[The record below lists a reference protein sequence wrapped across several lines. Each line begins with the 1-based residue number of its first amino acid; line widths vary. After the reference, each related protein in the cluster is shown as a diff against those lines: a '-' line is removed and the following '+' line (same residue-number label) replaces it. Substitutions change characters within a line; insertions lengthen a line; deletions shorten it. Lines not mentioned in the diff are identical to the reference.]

1 MVSGRADTIWPAPNG
16 NLSLQLLLAP
26 ATGRPQ
32 EISFLF
38 VAHVFRVCV
47 CVSILCNNV
56 VVHDS
61 NPSYAVDGGKKIVA
75 QGDLGVKARPYL
87 KNKLKQ
93 KGWRHSLSTRP

>member
-1 MVSGRADTIWPAPNG
+1 
-16 NLSLQLLLAP
+16 
-26 ATGRPQ
+26 
-32 EISFLF
+32 
-38 VAHVFRVCV
+38 
-47 CVSILCNNV
+47 